1 MRIVHW
7 ALYKLRRYTTFAAQV
22 QIVLPTEAEGACML
36 TRNCNL
42 KLQTWMVDLS
52 AYRLEW
58 IVAKNPWD
66 PVDSFLGCPEEVVC
80 EPDTTPWEGEVP
92 LFDHE
97 DSELIMPRA
106 GTPASADLGALE
118 QSILVQF
125 DGGAAG

>member
-7 ALYKLRRYTTFAAQV
+7 ALYKLRHYTTFAAQV
-22 QIVLPTEAEGACML
+22 QVVLPTEAEGAWVL

-42 KLQTWMVDLS
+42 KLQALMVDLS

-66 PVDSFLGCPEEVVC
+66 PVDGLLGCPEEVVR
-80 EPDTTPWEGEVP
+80 EPDTTPWEGKVP
-92 LFDHE
+92 SFDHE
-97 DSELIMPRA
+97 ASELIMPRA
-106 GTPASADLGALE
+106 AAPVSADLSALE
-118 QSILVQF
+118 RSILVQF

>member
-1 MRIVHW
+1 MQVVHW
-7 ALYKLRRYTTFAAQV
+7 ALYKLCCYTTFAAQV
-22 QIVLPTEAEGACML
+22 QIVLSTEAEGACML

-42 KLQTWMVDLS
+42 KLQALMVDLS
-52 AYRLEW
+52 AYHREW

-66 PVDSFLGCPEEVVC
+66 PVDSLLGCPEEVVR

-106 GTPASADLGALE
+106 ATPASADLGALE
-118 QSILVQF
+118 RSILVQF